1 MALTPG
7 GTGGSSEYR
16 SALQRGI
23 DTVSEYADIAA
34 DKIRRVADPRARLMR
49 KRRWAL
55 RLALFSGVTCV
66 FWVFV
71 TGLLASWSTPA
82 WVLIFPGAFAA
93 GAAVPTTL
101 WLLRYRWLRKEP
113 LPAPRPGVVRRLPAF
128 GSAARGPMATL
139 AAAERGMF
147 SLLGVIER
155 AELLP
160 AGEIQE
166 VTRAANEAAA
176 TMSATATDIV
186 SMEKAV
192 RATPSS
198 RSSLTPTIN
207 AFAAQLDNGARQ
219 YNEMVNAAAQLVSTS
234 NSPMSRQQYRGEL
247 VDATDRL
254 LGWAQAFDELSGPR
268 RLIG

>member
-1 MALTPG
+1 MARKPG
-7 GTGGSSEYR
+7 GRSGYR
-16 SALQRGI
+16 SVLQWGI
-23 DTVSEYADIAA
+23 DTASEYADIAA
-34 DKIRRVADPRARLMR
+34 DTIRRVADPRARLIR

-55 RLALFSGVTCV
+55 RLGIFSAVTCA
-66 FWVFV
+66 FWVLV
-71 TGLLASWSTPA
+71 TALLASWSTPA
-82 WVLIFPGAFAA
+82 WVLILPGAFAA
-93 GAAVPTTL
+93 GAAVPATL

-113 LPAPRPGVVRRLPAF
+113 LPASRPGVVRRLPPP
-128 GSAARGPMATL
+128 GSVARGPMTTL

-160 AGEIQE
+160 ADEIRD
-166 VTRAANEAAA
+166 VTRAANQVAA
-176 TMSATATDIV
+176 TMSATAADIV

-198 RSSLTPTIN
+198 GSSLTPTIN
-207 AFAAQLDNGARQ
+207 AFAAQLDDGVRQ
-219 YNEMVNAAAQLVSTS
+219 YNEMINAAAQLVSTS
-234 NSPMSRQQYRGEL
+234 STPMSRQQYRNEL

-254 LGWAQAFDELSGPR
+254 LGWAQAFDELSRPR